1 MTINNPAGKSV
12 LAGIGD
18 NAGFGEWFSKKIPT
32 LRGMYWALEQG
43 ESGTPH
49 YQCYFELPKKMKLQ
63 ALKNKVRSIGAW
75 VAPAKGTAEQSKDYI
90 FHTGNNN
97 MKLF

>member
-1 MTINNPAGKSV
+1 MTINNPAGSS
-12 LAGIGD
+12 LLSGIGD
-18 NAGFGEWFSKKIPT
+18 NAGFGEFFNKKIPI
-32 LRGMYWALEQG
+32 RCMYWALEKG

-90 FHTGNNN
+90 FHTG
-97 MKLF
+97 KYSY